1 MDLFADIIGDEAT
14 PEDYNSIAVYFE
26 SERNS
31 LQAGRFFHKAG
42 HHSKA
47 LRHLL
52 KSAAS
57 SNDEGVGKTK
67 LNFKY
72 VMENEGEKQN
82 VIMQLT
88 PKEFYKLL
96 HELDRA
102 KGNLQSLTAGSAASS

>member
-1 MDLFADIIGDEAT
+1 MTHISQDEKISNGGLVL
-14 PEDYNSIAVYFE
+14 ENLSDMEWNIAVT
-26 SERNS
+26 
-31 LQAGRFFHKAG
+31 
-42 HHSKA
+42 
-47 LRHLL
+47 
-52 KSAAS
+52 AAS
-57 SNDEGVGKTK
+57 SNDDGVGKTK

-102 KGNLQSLTAGSAASS
+102 KGNLQSLTGGSATSS

>member
-1 MDLFADIIGDEAT
+1 MITFI
-14 PEDYNSIAVYFE
+14 
-26 SERNS
+26 
-31 LQAGRFFHKAG
+31 K
-42 HHSKA
+42 
-47 LRHLL
+47 LL
-52 KSAAS
+52 LLTSVTAAS

>member
-1 MDLFADIIGDEAT
+1 MLIFLIC
-14 PEDYNSIAVYFE
+14 
-26 SERNS
+26 
-31 LQAGRFFHKAG
+31 LHKNI
-42 HHSKA
+42 SFWSNIFV
-47 LRHLL
+47 LILVT
-52 KSAAS
+52 AAS
-57 SNDEGVGKTK
+57 SNDDGVGKTK

-102 KGNLQSLTAGSAASS
+102 KGNLQSLTGGSATSSWWLGFSIIL

>member
-57 SNDEGVGKTK
+57 SNDDADALNLGK
-67 LNFKY
+67 
-72 VMENEGEKQN
+72 
-82 VIMQLT
+82 
-88 PKEFYKLL
+88 
-96 HELDRA
+96 
-102 KGNLQSLTAGSAASS
+102 SSIISQFALSQAVSYL

>member
-57 SNDEGVGKTK
+57 SNDDADA
-67 LNFKY
+67 LNLGTCYFYYFFWK
-72 VMENEGEKQN
+72 
-82 VIMQLT
+82 MQ
-88 PKEFYKLL
+88 
-96 HELDRA
+96 A
-102 KGNLQSLTAGSAASS
+102 KSLILPCRKK